1 MLMIRQ
7 DNINIGRNPLVSLA
21 KKLYPLTDDF
31 RGGRFFST
39 LHGNRAI
46 TPLLLALILVA
57 SSNLMFAFN
66 SIPAIFAV
74 TQDPFLVFTSNI
86 FSVLGL
92 RALYFTIGVY
102 VDRFRYIKLSLIF
115 ILVYLAI
122 KIMLIHYYPIP
133 NITSLAIIGI
143 VLTLG
148 ILASLFVP
156 PMDADRS
163 VKPLFNDVVTLAVIS
178 YRQARRIVVLVLG
191 TSVLLVG
198 IAMIVLPGPA
208 VVVIP
213 IGLGILAVEFAWARR
228 WLQKIRQTAEEFR
241 QRLQG

>member
-1 MLMIRQ
+1 
-7 DNINIGRNPLVSLA
+7 
-21 KKLYPLTDDF
+21 
-31 RGGRFFST
+31 
-39 LHGNRAI
+39 
-46 TPLLLALILVA
+46 
-57 SSNLMFAFN
+57 
-66 SIPAIFAV
+66 
-74 TQDPFLVFTSNI
+74 
-86 FSVLGL
+86 
-92 RALYFTIGVY
+92 
-102 VDRFRYIKLSLIF
+102 
-115 ILVYLAI
+115 
-122 KIMLIHYYPIP
+122 MLIHYYPIP

-163 VKPLFNDVVTLAVIS
+163 VKPLFNDVVTLAVLS

-191 TSVLLVG
+191 TSVLLIG